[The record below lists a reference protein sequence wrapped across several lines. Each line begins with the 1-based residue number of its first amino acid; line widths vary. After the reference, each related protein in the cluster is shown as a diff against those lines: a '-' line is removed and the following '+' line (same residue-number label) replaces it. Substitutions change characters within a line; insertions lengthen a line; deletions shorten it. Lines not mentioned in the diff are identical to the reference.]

1 MASNSECSTMQ
12 NWCDEE
18 ESEENLPLYNQG
30 RVGQKYEYFR
40 GNGAHSGQVKEKLE
54 EELTRLTL
62 VTTENKRLLQD
73 MLTSIQETD
82 DELRMVLKLIRAD
95 LEKSNTELVPSEE
108 VKKRNEM
115 EQRMIAN
122 LIELVEGQEVI
133 KSKLNHHSNT
143 AELIKL
149 FEMMI
154 LTQRCQE
161 REKAIKPPL
170 KCYWCH
176 EEGHLKR
183 NCPRRCNRER
193 WIQTPAF
200 NQRLAFRHKQNF
212 DEMHGIPSMTCSGE
226 ESNNV
231 YVINMGQSSR
241 ENAIGSHNPLN

>member
-1 MASNSECSTMQ
+1 MTSNDDCSMRQ
-12 NWCDEE
+12 DWCNEE
-18 ESEENLPLYNQG
+18 DNEENLPLHNQG

-54 EELTRLTL
+54 EALTRLTL
-62 VTTENKRLLQD
+62 VTTENKSLLQD

-95 LEKSNTELVPSEE
+95 LEKSNTESVSSEE

-115 EQRMIAN
+115 EQRIIAN

-133 KSKLNHHSNT
+133 KSKLKHHSNT
-143 AELIKL
+143 ADLIKL

-183 NCPRRCNRER
+183 MCPRRFNRER

-200 NQRLAFRHKQNF
+200 NQRLAFRNNF
-212 DEMHGIPSMTCSGE
+212 DEMHGIPSMTCPGE
-226 ESNNV
+226 ESNDV
-231 YVINMGQSSR
+231 DVMTMGQSR
-241 ENAIGSHNPLN
+241 